1 VAVCVCVCVC
11 VKNRA
16 GKINTLLLKRKALS
30 PASKPVKTCPKMLV
44 FFTIQLGFDFPKL
57 SRKEK

>member
-1 VAVCVCVCVC
+1 VC